1 MKIYRQMII
10 LCVALMTCGLSQ
22 ATSVDMNG
30 AVNLNG
36 CSGALVRFSSS
47 KKSDQALIL
56 SAGHCAPWTP
66 EPFDYIIHKKYQAVV
81 TFLKSDGTDHLQ
93 KAKTS
98 ELIYA
103 TMTDTDVALFGLNET
118 YQEIEDRIGSKALLI
133 SEKPAKAAD
142 YIVILS
148 GQLHKSYS
156 CQIEA
161 LVYNL
166 IEGDYV
172 WQDSLRYA
180 RPGCEVVGGTSGS
193 PILNQATGEII
204 GLNNTG
210 NQGGKMCSDGSPC
223 EVSKNG
229 SVYAE
234 VGFNYGQQVYS
245 LATCFVRGQ
254 FNLNFPGCESFH

>member
-1 MKIYRQMII
+1 
-10 LCVALMTCGLSQ
+10 
-22 ATSVDMNG
+22 
-30 AVNLNG
+30 
-36 CSGALVRFSSS
+36 
-47 KKSDQALIL
+47 
-56 SAGHCAPWTP
+56 
-66 EPFDYIIHKKYQAVV
+66 
-81 TFLKSDGTDHLQ
+81 
-93 KAKTS
+93 
-98 ELIYA
+98 
-103 TMTDTDVALFGLNET
+103 
-118 YQEIEDRIGSKALLI
+118 EIEERIGSKALLI

-142 YIVILS
+142 SIVILS

-166 IEGDYV
+166 IEGDYI
-172 WQDSLRYA
+172 WQDSLRYS